1 MENFLRPP
9 LDYLFILWSAATLLW
24 IVLLVYRGVMENKE
38 EDQLY
43 ITGAHDREAADQN
56 VLIRKV
62 TKLGKP
68 IWVLGVAS
76 CVLLAVMIGIWLWIG
91 LQQTGT

>member
-1 MENFLRPP
+1 MENFLKPP
-9 LDYLFILWSAATLLW
+9 LDYLLIVWSLATLLW

-43 ITGAHDREAADQN
+43 ITSGHDREAADQST
-56 VLIRKV
+56 LIRKV

-68 IWVLGVAS
+68 IWLLGITS
-76 CVLLAVMIGIWLWIG
+76 SVLLLVMLGMWLWAG